1 MNLRAKT
8 LLVVSLTI
16 LCLTLVLLI
25 ISNFLFIDNLSD
37 IEENIAYNDAGIL
50 NEQLMK
56 ELSELNS
63 TTAKLAKQDP
73 NLQFNDTSLAQLISN
88 TNIQMVMVLDPS
100 NSIEY
105 ANYYTQANGSF
116 TNITEPVK
124 NYLSN
129 QNELTNSS
137 SESYNPEG
145 VLLLQ
150 NQTFLIVSLK
160 MQTSG
165 GERTLITGTPL
176 NSKEILKVLGNQ
188 NSSFTF
194 TPLNNN
200 QLPFYGGVDSNFSEN
215 SPIWINNFNENIQGI
230 SILRNKQG
238 EAIFDTEVDEP
249 HTILSNAYKTF
260 SYSLVAFVI
269 SGSLLALVVLFYIDS
284 MVLARLKHLTERVKI
299 ITQRDDPH
307 GRLAV
312 EGDDELSD
320 LTNNINQML
329 ESMENSRKTVS
340 KSRLKYKN
348 VFNNTG
354 TAMTIHGNDGKFSM
368 VNTEFEH
375 LSKYSKIEIESKMSW
390 MNFFTGKDLEMM
402 KEYSNERNLN
412 KNPPRTYSAG
422 FMDRQGNVKDV
433 MMTVTTIPT
442 TEDVLISYMDITQ
455 LNNTLKEKELL
466 VREIHHRV
474 KNNLQIISSLLN
486 LQSRYV
492 TDELSLQVLRESE
505 NRVRSI
511 SMVHEGLYRSKDLSD
526 INFKNYIENLVTQLK
541 ISYGLDQ
548 NKIRIKM
555 DIMNIS
561 LSIDTAV
568 PVGLLITEILTNS
581 IKYAFPDEKGNISI
595 EFFRVNEYYT
605 LNLEDD
611 GVGFSSEK
619 LDTSKTLGMQL
630 IHSLC
635 EQLDAEMEKDTSNG
649 TRYSFKFTEISYKER
664 M

>member
-16 LCLTLVLLI
+16 LCLTLVLLL
-25 ISNFLFIDNLSD
+25 ISNFLFINNLSD

-50 NEQLMK
+50 NEQLIK

-63 TTAKLAKQDP
+63 TTAKLAKQNP
-73 NLQFNDTSLAQLISN
+73 NLEFNDTSMAQLISN
-88 TNIQMVMVLDPS
+88 TNIQMVMVLDP
-100 NSIEY
+100 NNNVEY
-105 ANYYTQANGSF
+105 ANYYTQTNGSF

-124 NYLSN
+124 TYLSN
-129 QNELTNSS
+129 QDELTNSS

-145 VLLLQ
+145 VLLLK
-150 NQTFLIVSLK
+150 NQTFLIASLK
-160 MQTSG
+160 MQTSK

-176 NSKEILKVLGNQ
+176 NTTEILKVLGNQ
-188 NSSFTF
+188 NSRFTF
-194 TPLNNN
+194 TPLNTN

-215 SPIWINNFNENIQGI
+215 SPIWINNFNDNVQGI

-238 EAIFDTEVDEP
+238 EAIIDTEVDEP
-249 HTILSNAYKTF
+249 HTILNNAYKTF
-260 SYSLVAFVI
+260 SYSMGAFVI

-284 MVLARLKHLTERVKI
+284 MVLSRLKHLTERVKLI
-299 ITQRDDPH
+299 KQRDNPN
-307 GRLAV
+307 GRLV
-312 EGDDELSD
+312 VDGDDELSD
-320 LTNNINQML
+320 LTTNINQML
-329 ESMENSRKTVS
+329 ESMENSRNNVS

-354 TAMTIHGNDGKFSM
+354 TAMTIHGSDGKFTM
-368 VNTEFEH
+368 VNTEFEN
-375 LSKYSKIEIESKMSW
+375 LSKYSKGEIESKMSW
-390 MNFFTGKDLEMM
+390 MNFFKGADLEMM
-402 KEYSNERNLN
+402 KGYSNKRNHN
-412 KNPPRTYSAG
+412 NNPPRTYAAR
-422 FMDRQGNVKDV
+422 FIDRQGDVKDV
-433 MMTVTTIPT
+433 MLTVTTIPT
-442 TEDVLISYMDITQ
+442 TEDILISYMDITK

-505 NRVRSI
+505 NRVKSI
-511 SMVHEGLYRSKDLSD
+511 SMVHEGLYRSKDLSN
-526 INFKNYIENLVTQLK
+526 INFKNYIENLVTQLT

-548 NKIRIKM
+548 NKIGIKM

-581 IKYAFPDEKGNISI
+581 IKYAFPEGEGNICL
-595 EFFRVNEYYT
+595 EFSRVNGYYI
-605 LNLEDD
+605 LNIGDD
-611 GVGFSSEK
+611 GVGFASEQ
-619 LDTSKTLGMQL
+619 LDTNKSLGMQL
-630 IHSLC
+630 IHSLS
-635 EQLDAEMEKDTSNG
+635 EQLDAELKIDTTNG
-649 TRYSFKFTEISYKER
+649 TNYSFKFTEIRYKER
-664 M
+664 I